1 MAEVTPL
8 PGPPPGQAPFM
19 YRVMG
24 PAGLVD
30 DYPTPAE
37 ARQSYEAVKLTLLPG
52 ETASSHRCAHS
63 SKPHPGGGPPG
74 SEQPELWFDCRED
87 PQGMYEE
94 YTAPEATLKGAP

>member
-8 PGPPPGQAPFM
+8 PGPGGQAPFM
-19 YRVMG
+19 YRVKG

-74 SEQPELWFDCRED
+74 STQPDLWFNCRED

-94 YTAPEATLKGAP
+94 YTAPEATPEGAP